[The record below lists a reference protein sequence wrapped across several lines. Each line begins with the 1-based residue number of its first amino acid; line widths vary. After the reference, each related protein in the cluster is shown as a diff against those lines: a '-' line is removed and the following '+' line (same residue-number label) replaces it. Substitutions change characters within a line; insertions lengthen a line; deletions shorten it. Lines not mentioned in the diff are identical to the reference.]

1 MIQIPYRGTVILIT
15 CLWIVIRVLWCCREK
30 KFSLKRE
37 AELMLVYICLIVVV
51 IQPVHEVLCEVFVVI
66 FTGVVPQESRCVGC
80 FVLVQGFSP

>member
-1 MIQIPYRGTVILIT
+1 MISSAVAFSVGSKAPVVLCDFTEKLVGLRSQFFHLGGSYR
-15 CLWIVIRVLWCCREK
+15 
-30 KFSLKRE
+30 
-37 AELMLVYICLIVVV
+37 IVVV